1 MILENVK
8 DEIYK
13 KKKKKNPTARSEP
26 LMSPL
31 KIERL

>member
-1 MILENVK
+1 MN

-13 KKKKKNPTARSEP
+13 KKKKKEKEKKNPTARSEP

-31 KIERL
+31 KIQRL